1 MSFSGE
7 LAGRVA
13 LVTGGAVG
21 IGRSIALDLA
31 AAGADVAVTWLSH
44 EAEGKALVAEI
55 EGQGRRAL
63 ALRLDASSSEDIAAS
78 LEQVV
83 GTLGRLDICVN
94 NAGGLV
100 ARVNVEEMADTH
112 WQDVL
117 AVNMNS
123 AFYCSRAALAYLP
136 EGGRIVN
143 MSSSAAFN
151 GGGAG
156 CVAYATAKAAVLG
169 FTRALAKEVAPRRI
183 TVNAVAPGL
192 VLDTP
197 FHERFTP
204 AAVQDRIIG
213 SIPLG
218 RAGRPADVASAVR
231 WLCSPGASWITGEV
245 VQINGGQ
252 HFI

>member
-1 MSFSGE
+1 MSSTGE

-21 IGRSIALDLA
+21 IGRGIAVSLA
-31 AAGADVAVTWLSH
+31 RAGADVVVTWLTH
-44 EAEGKALVAEI
+44 DAEGKALVEEI
-55 EGQGRRAL
+55 ESLGRRAMGF
-63 ALRLDASSSEDIAAS
+63 RLDVSSSAEVGAGLARIAA
-78 LEQVV
+78 QF
-83 GTLGRLDICVN
+83 GQLDICVN

-100 ARVNVEEMADTH
+100 GRWSVDQLSDARWNE
-112 WQDVL
+112 VL
-117 AVNMNS
+117 AVNIS
-123 AFYCSRAALAYLP
+123 GTFYCSRAALAVMP
-136 EGGRIVN
+136 DGGRIVN

-156 CVAYATAKAAVLG
+156 CSAYATAKAAVLG
-169 FTRALAKEVAPRRI
+169 FTRALAKEVAHRSI

-192 VLDTP
+192 ILDTP

-204 AAVQDRIIG
+204 VAVRESVTR

-218 RAGRPADVASAVR
+218 RAGEPADVASAVR
-231 WLCSPGASWITGEV
+231 WLCSPGAAWITGEV

-252 HFI
+252 LFL

>member
-1 MSFSGE
+1 MSSPGE
-7 LAGRVA
+7 LDGRTA

-21 IGRSIALDLA
+21 IGRSIAKSLA
-31 AAGADVAVTWLSH
+31 AAGADVAITWLSH
-44 EAEGKALVAEI
+44 DAAGKEVVEEI
-55 EGQGRRAL
+55 EALGRRSL
-63 ALRLDASSSEDIAAS
+63 GFHLDVSSSAEVEAGFAGITAA
-78 LEQVV
+78 
-83 GTLGRLDICVN
+83 LGPLDICVN

-100 ARVNVEEMADTH
+100 GRATVDEMSDGRWH
-112 WQDVL
+112 EVL
-117 AVNMNS
+117 AVNISS
-123 AFYCSRAALAYLP
+123 AFYCSRAALAAMP

-143 MSSSAAFN
+143 MSSTAAFN

-169 FTRALAKEVAPRRI
+169 FTRALAKEVAHRQI

-192 VLDTP
+192 ILDTP

-204 AAVQDRIIG
+204 VSVQQSVTR

-218 RAGRPADVASAVR
+218 RAGQPVDVASAVR
-231 WLCSPGASWITGEV
+231 WLCSPDASWITGEI

-252 HFI
+252 HFL

>member
-1 MSFSGE
+1 MSSSDE
-7 LAGRVA
+7 LTGRVA
-13 LVTGGAVG
+13 LVTGGAIG
-21 IGRSIALDLA
+21 IGRSIALSLA

-44 EAEGKALVAEI
+44 EAEGKALVADI
-55 EGQGRRAL
+55 EGLGRRAL
-63 ALRLDASSSEDIAAS
+63 CLRLDASSSEDVETGVS
-78 LEQVV
+78 QVV
-83 GTLGRLDICVN
+83 QAMGGLDICVN
-94 NAGGLV
+94 NAGSLV
-100 ARVNVEEMADTH
+100 GRVSVEEMPDAH

-117 AVNMNS
+117 AVNMSS
-123 AFYCSRAALAYLP
+123 AFYSSRAALAHLP

-156 CVAYATAKAAVLG
+156 CVAYATSKAAVIG

-192 VLDTP
+192 ILDTP

-204 AAVQDRIIG
+204 ATVQNRIIG
-213 SIPLG
+213 AIPLG
-218 RAGRPADVASAVR
+218 RAGEPADVASAVR
-231 WLCSPGASWITGEV
+231 WLCSPGAAWITGEV

-252 HFI
+252 HFL